1 MRMNWRP
8 GAAMVVL
15 LALTPAL
22 AQEQQPPQA
31 LRRSSVFEGTTRLRT
46 AEPGGTARLAD
57 IRIQVDDWI
66 INQRQKVEA
75 LPLQYSTILIVQ
87 VRGGDVI
94 TVIGGQRQHRKEEEY
109 WTVPAGTVMGLETGD
124 DSVTIETVAVSGK

>member
-1 MRMNWRP
+1 
-8 GAAMVVL
+8 MVVL
-15 LALTPAL
+15 LVLTPAL
-22 AQEQQPPQA
+22 AQDQQSPQP

-46 AEPGGTARLAD
+46 AEPSGTARPAD
-57 IRIQVDDWI
+57 VRIQLDDWI

-75 LPLQYSTILIVQ
+75 LPVQYTTLLVVQ
-87 VRGGDVI
+87 VRGGDVT

-124 DSVTIETVAVSGK
+124 DSVTIETVAVSAR